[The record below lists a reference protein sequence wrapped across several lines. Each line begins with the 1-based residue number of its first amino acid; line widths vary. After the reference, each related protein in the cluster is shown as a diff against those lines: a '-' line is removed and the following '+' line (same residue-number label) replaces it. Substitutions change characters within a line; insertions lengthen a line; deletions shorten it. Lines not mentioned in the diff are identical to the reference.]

1 MFSKSFQ
8 QSQTRRQDE
17 KSHLNGDCARCAL
30 GEDEPEISRGRHE
43 RVLIRGLGLVL
54 QLPVYTAQSDIS
66 SNKKKNQCCGSGS
79 GWIRIQLTVLDLNLN
94 LDPYWESGDADPE
107 PEHGN

>member
-66 SNKKKNQCCGSGS
+66 SNQKKTSVVDPDPDGSAF
-79 GWIRIQLTVLDLNLN
+79 N
-94 LDPYWESGDADPE
+94 
-107 PEHGN
+107 